1 MSLTVTEVMLDV
13 VALIFQSVKGFV
25 FDFPACSAGPHQ
37 FNNIVFA
44 DLLVGHPTIVV
55 GDFWADMQP
64 ILEKIHWIGM
74 AAPIER
80 NLVDPTINM
89 ASPFIVGKLQL
100 PPCPRPTSSS
110 THWNSTL

>member
-44 DLLVGHPTIVV
+44 DLLVGHPTDMVEYLSTEKPIHTQEKRVD
-55 GDFWADMQP
+55 DFHRAF
-64 ILEKIHWIGM
+64 G
-74 AAPIER
+74 
-80 NLVDPTINM
+80 
-89 ASPFIVGKLQL
+89 
-100 PPCPRPTSSS
+100 
-110 THWNSTL
+110 